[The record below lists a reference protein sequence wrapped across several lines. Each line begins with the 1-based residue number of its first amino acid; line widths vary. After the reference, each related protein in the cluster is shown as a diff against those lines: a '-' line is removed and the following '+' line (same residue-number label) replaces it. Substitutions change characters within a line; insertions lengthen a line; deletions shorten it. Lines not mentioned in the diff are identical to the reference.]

1 MYYLTGIFEG
11 HGVDCWGLLCSINA
25 TVIGSK
31 QADGEGA
38 ENGEEKKD
46 EDEGAVAEEKVASD
60 AEKNE

>member
-1 MYYLTGIFEG
+1 MTGIFEG

-46 EDEGAVAEEKVASD
+46 EDEGAVAEEKAASD